1 LSSNDAINEKSVVHG
16 LELRADTA
24 IQGLLTAL
32 PPSVTQLVVG
42 TVTYTIPDL
51 VKVLQDDVK
60 PWKDVREA
68 HSIIRQVMASR
79 PADRERLVDRLADI
93 RDALKNVLGSR
104 SEALTQFGFK
114 PKRSRKPLSPEKQA
128 LAVAKAKLTRAK
140 RNTLGK
146 RQKEALGKAEVSSVV
161 IHPTGE
167 VTITPAAA
175 PPTDPQA
182 SAEKPSS

>member
-1 LSSNDAINEKSVVHG
+1 MSSNDPINEKSVIHG

-32 PPSVTQLVVG
+32 PPSVTQLTVG
-42 TVTYTIPDL
+42 TVTYQIPDL
-51 VKVLQDDVK
+51 VKTVQGAVQ
-60 PWKDVREA
+60 PWKDTREA
-68 HSIIRQVMASR
+68 HAVIRQNMANR
-79 PADRERLVDRLADI
+79 PADRARLVDLLSDL
-93 RDALKNVLGSR
+93 RDAVKTVVGSR
-104 SEALTQFGFK
+104 SETLTQFGFK
-114 PKRSRKPLSPEKQA
+114 PKRSRKPMSAEKQA

-140 RNTLGK
+140 RHTLGK
-146 RQKEALGKAEVSSVV
+146 RQKEALGKAEITSVV

-182 SAEKPSS
+182 SAEKPSP